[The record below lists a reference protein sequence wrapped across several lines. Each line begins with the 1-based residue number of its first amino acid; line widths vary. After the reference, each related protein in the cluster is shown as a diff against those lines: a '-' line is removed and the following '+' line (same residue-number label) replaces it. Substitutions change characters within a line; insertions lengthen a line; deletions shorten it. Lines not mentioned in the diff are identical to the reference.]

1 MMTDIDVRTLEA
13 LPLYKDY
20 DSIIR
25 FYNSHRR
32 ILFHPS
38 VFKLILH
45 KLEEIISDM
54 NQTSQSKY
62 KLTIFTI
69 SNFIMHDII
78 ERALHFLIVPSL
90 FFTCIVTNLHQ
101 IIVMRKKIT
110 LMQQVYAQ

>member
-13 LPLYKDY
+13 LPLYYDY
-20 DSIIR
+20 DSVIR

-54 NQTSQSKY
+54 NPTSQSKY

-69 SNFIMHDII
+69 SNIIMHGII
-78 ERALHFLIVPSL
+78 ERALHFLI
-90 FFTCIVTNLHQ
+90 FFTRIVTDLHQ
-101 IIVMRKKIT
+101 IIVIRKNNT
-110 LMQQVYAQ
+110 YAKSLCTIAF

>member
-1 MMTDIDVRTLEA
+1 MVTDTDIRTLEA
-13 LPLYKDY
+13 LPLYYDY
-20 DSIIR
+20 DSVIR
-25 FYNSHRR
+25 FYNSHPR
-32 ILFHPS
+32 ILFHQS

-54 NQTSQSKY
+54 NPTSQSKY

-69 SNFIMHDII
+69 SNIIMHGII

-101 IIVMRKKIT
+101 IIVMR
-110 LMQQVYAQ
+110 